1 MNNDEIKLRSGRI
14 EEEMKRMF
22 ELIKHNGPQK
32 INEASLSRIW
42 HWTQKH
48 DTAIITASRVKNEN
62 CVEITEGEEKDQI
75 FTKEENK
82 ERNKD
87 LYAVLIEKKY
97 GVTKVNGN
105 YIENFQT
112 SNATEV
118 SEVAFFVVNVR
129 DDKNFFE
136 TIINLGKFYC
146 QDSVLLIPMVDEGPY
161 LYGTNYATY
170 PGLDNKSY
178 VGKFKGGREGE
189 FLTRVGK
196 GNRPFV
202 FEDITTAE
210 CFNNSG
216 RYLMSKRVR
225 ELRKYMKNI

>member
-1 MNNDEIKLRSGRI
+1 MNNEIKFRSVRI

-22 ELIKHNGPQK
+22 ELIKHTGPQK
-32 INEASLSRIW
+32 INETSLSRIW
-42 HWTQKH
+42 HWTEKH

-62 CVEITEGEEKDQI
+62 CLEIIEGEEKGQI

-97 GVTKVNGN
+97 GVTKVDGN
-105 YIENFQT
+105 YIENFET
-112 SNATEV
+112 PEAKEV
-118 SEVAFFVVNVR
+118 SEDSLFVVNLR
-129 DDKNFFE
+129 NDENFFK
-136 TIINLGKFYC
+136 TIIELGKFFC
-146 QDSVLLIPMVDEGPY
+146 QDSVLLKPVDGDPY
-161 LYGTNYATY
+161 LFGTNNASF
-170 PGLDNKSY
+170 PGLDNKIDI
-178 VGKFKGGREGE
+178 GKFKGGREGE

-196 GNRPFV
+196 GNRPLV